1 MFYRFAAI
9 GVGHEIQY
17 LMQPTSSEIDEID
30 SDESDELDLSDNED
44 DCATATLISG
54 CGMDDSVAGQGS
66 NAWNSDEDENNDEE
80 FEKDEDDVDDVEDG
94 SDMSD
99 DDSEDVRY

>member
-1 MFYRFAAI
+1 MFCRFAAI
-9 GVGHEIQY
+9 GIGHEIQY

-30 SDESDELDLSDNED
+30 SDESDEPDSGDDED

-54 CGMDDSVAGQGS
+54 CGMDDLVAGQAS
-66 NAWNSDEDENNDEE
+66 NGWNSDEDENNDKE
-80 FEKDEDDVDDVEDG
+80 FEKDEDDVDDVKDG